1 MGTGVV
7 VQILIDLI
15 FLSGF
20 AVTWL
25 RLSKPAKDDPRL
37 SRGLQLLQS
46 KIAILEDLS
55 DQTERQVESIA
66 QLIEAKGHEIQ
77 AQISTADD
85 QIRKIEAALGKSL
98 EAVHIFQG
106 QIPHE
111 EIVDRKMTAK
121 YVKAARMAHQGL
133 SVDEIAEQVDL
144 TRAEIEF
151 VTKVNRNQLQFS
163 EEDLPAWATLESEV
177 PVAAKPAAAIVTPA
191 AAASSISQ
199 NLSKLGDRF
208 RQALEPSEPAAIS
221 IRPVAIKTKSASP
234 IPTPSAAISPLAAS
248 AVPAEPINA
257 PASAESVATVA
268 EPAVKKVV
276 FPRVDELKR
285 KAIEKSIADRN
296 LG

>member
-163 EEDLPAWATLESEV
+163 EEDLPAWATLESEA

-191 AAASSISQ
+191 AAASISQ

-221 IRPVAIKTKSASP
+221 IRPVAIKTKSSSAAP
-234 IPTPSAAISPLAAS
+234 APAPSAAISPLAAS
-248 AVPAEPINA
+248 AA
-257 PASAESVATVA
+257 PAESVATAA
-268 EPAVKKVV
+268 EPTVRKVV